1 MNDEEYKQQLEQKLW
16 DVADIL
22 RGSMDANEYKN
33 YILGFIFY
41 KFLSEKIENFLNKEL
56 EEDELTFQEAYENDE
71 DYHN

>member
-41 KFLSEKIENFLNKEL
+41 KFLSEKI
-56 EEDELTFQEAYENDE
+56 
-71 DYHN
+71 